1 MITLKEL
8 AAHCGVSTACA
19 SKALNNAPDIGVETA
34 ERIRA
39 AADALGYHPNAAA
52 RALKT
57 RRSYNIGVLFEDDTH
72 CGLTHEYFVE
82 ILNAVK
88 NAAENAGYDVTFIS
102 KNLNGRSMSFLEHCR
117 TRSCDGVVIAC
128 VDFTDPAV
136 AELVGSE
143 IPVVTIDYV
152 FDGNSAVLSENAQGM
167 RDLLQHVYDMGH
179 RRIAFIHG
187 EKTAVTQNRVASFY
201 QFCAEKG
208 IEVPP
213 EYLVEA
219 RYHDSDLGREQTKAL
234 LKSRPRPTC
243 ILYPDDVSLL
253 GGLAEIRGQGL
264 RVPEDISIAGYD
276 GISLSRLMQP
286 QITTLRQN
294 SEALGTRAAELLL
307 KAIESPKTYIPEH
320 IRITGTVQVGSTVGK
335 PAKDTD

>member
-1 MITLKEL
+1 MITLKQL
-8 AAHCGVSTACA
+8 AAYCGVSVACA

-39 AADALGYHPNAAA
+39 AAENLGYHPNAAA

-88 NAAENAGYDVTFIS
+88 NEAESAGYDVTFIS
-102 KNLNGRSMSFLEHCR
+102 KNLGGASMSFLEHSR
-117 TRSCDGVVIAC
+117 TRNCDGVVIAC

-136 AELVGSE
+136 AELVNSE
-143 IPVVTIDYV
+143 IPTVTIDYV

-167 RDLLQHVYDMGH
+167 RDLMQLVYDAGH

-187 EKTAVTQNRVASFY
+187 ERTAVTQNRLASFY
-201 QFCAEKG
+201 QFCEEKG

-213 EYLVEA
+213 EYVTES
-219 RYHDSDLGREQTKAL
+219 RYHDSNLGRERTKEML
-234 LKSRPRPTC
+234 DREPRPTC

-253 GGLAEIRGQGL
+253 GGLAEIARRGL
-264 RVPEDISIAGYD
+264 RVPEDISVAGYD
-276 GISLSRLMQP
+276 GVSLSRLLHP
-286 QITTLRQN
+286 EITTLRQN
-294 SEALGTRAAELLL
+294 SEMLGMRAAQLLIDR
-307 KAIESPKTYIPEH
+307 IEAPKTCIPVHEK
-320 IRITGTVQVGSTVGK
+320 IAGTVQVGGTVGR
-335 PAKDTD
+335 PPHTED